1 MEQLLQSHIVSQMH
15 FITKSLSS
23 SFPPWGLI
31 QNGLLK
37 VVTYLI
43 SLFLLSHSL
52 TRPAASELS
61 KWFFKIIWNGKFVQ
75 KLPIF
80 YEGDLYKFS
89 IPHKLFYFNFKSFA
103 TKIEHVAS
111 LGFAAICMHK
121 FTLLEEKIKEMCQSQ
136 KNLIHSESIKFKVL

>member
-1 MEQLLQSHIVSQMH
+1 MEQLLQIESQMH

-61 KWFFKIIWNGKFVQ
+61 KWFLNYFRWR
-75 KLPIF
+75 
-80 YEGDLYKFS
+80 DLYKFT
-89 IPHKLFYFNFKSFA
+89 IPHKLLYFNFKSLA